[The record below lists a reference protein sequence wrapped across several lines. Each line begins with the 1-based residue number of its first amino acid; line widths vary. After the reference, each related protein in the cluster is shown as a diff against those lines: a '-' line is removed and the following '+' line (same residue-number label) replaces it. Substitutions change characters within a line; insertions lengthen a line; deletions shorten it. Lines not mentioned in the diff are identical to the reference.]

1 VDHGCAESIRA
12 TGVDRH
18 GFDHVIRF
26 QGVERYLAYSHGEKD
41 CVALGCGSI
50 NLYLHRL
57 DSGEQVG
64 VLHVDEEVKMV
75 YCMAVSNWV
84 SLTILE

>member
-1 VDHGCAESIRA
+1 LELLCARGEREEVLA
-12 TGVDRH
+12 WTVVVRKETVLYRVDRH

-26 QGVERYLAYSHGEKD
+26 QGVERYVAYSHGEKD
-41 CVALGCGSI
+41 CAALGCGSI

-64 VLHVDEEVKMV
+64 VLPVDE
-75 YCMAVSNWV
+75 
-84 SLTILE
+84 